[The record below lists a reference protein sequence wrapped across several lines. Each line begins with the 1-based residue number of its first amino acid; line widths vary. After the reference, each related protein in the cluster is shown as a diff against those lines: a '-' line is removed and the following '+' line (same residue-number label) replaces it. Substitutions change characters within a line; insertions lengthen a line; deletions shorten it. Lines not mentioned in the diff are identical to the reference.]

1 MSLASSTT
9 TSLVVHDLL
18 LVPVRLPP
26 DLRCL
31 KPLGGLGLVSP
42 LNRDESMASFPGLS
56 VKAKGADQVVV
67 TD

>member
-18 LVPVRLPP
+18 LLLVRLPP
-26 DLRCL
+26 DIRCL
-31 KPLGGLGLVSP
+31 KPLGLGLVSP

-56 VKAKGADQVVV
+56 VKAKGTHQVVV
-67 TD
+67 AD